1 MNLLSRSHLYPKI
14 TNYACDNKKMTSV
27 NFGDASI
34 NSKDAKAF
42 ATRPLSASLDIDRFV
57 KLHDM
62 DPDEKIPSTPPLNV
76 KHMLKI
82 KSGSLAKETL
92 SRISIDW
99 AKFASSQNSKKRV
112 ALRGISPSSLRDA
125 KEGRGVKFADTG
137 IRTLDELKPLL
148 EQAQKKDADY
158 SLSRQNIS

>member
-1 MNLLSRSHLYPKI
+1 MYPKI

-62 DPDEKIPSTPPLNV
+62 DPDE
-76 KHMLKI
+76 
-82 KSGSLAKETL
+82 SGVISFETWENWHHPE
-92 SRISIDW
+92 W
-99 AKFASSQNSKKRV
+99 A
-112 ALRGISPSSLRDA
+112 D
-125 KEGRGVKFADTG
+125 
-137 IRTLDELKPLL
+137 
-148 EQAQKKDADY
+148 KDAEGNKT
-158 SLSRQNIS
+158 SQCAGFNARGTRKNLNFLSAG